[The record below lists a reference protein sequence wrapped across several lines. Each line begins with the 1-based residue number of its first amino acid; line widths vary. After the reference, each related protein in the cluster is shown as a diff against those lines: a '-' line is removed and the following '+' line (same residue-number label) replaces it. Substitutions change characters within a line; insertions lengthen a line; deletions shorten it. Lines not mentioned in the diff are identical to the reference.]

1 MVAGQGRRRFGMS
14 ELRRERLLP
23 LPGVTE
29 VDRLP
34 QWVFGETPMRRAL
47 VPALR
52 LDFRQLQRFRSMM
65 ERCGESVQVHRM
77 RYDRRYAFDRILW
90 AHHSVDRNLRR
101 LAAILFEQYVGTRR
115 AGSPDS
121 PP

>member
-1 MVAGQGRRRFGMS
+1 MS
-14 ELRRERLLP
+14 ELRRESRLP

-47 VPALR
+47 VPSLR
-52 LDFRQLQRFRSMM
+52 VDFRQLLRFRALM

-77 RYDRRYAFDRILW
+77 RYDRVYAFERILW
-90 AHHSVDRNLRR
+90 AHNSIDRNLRR
-101 LAAILFEQYVGTRR
+101 LASILFDAYVGTRR
-115 AGSPDS
+115 AS
-121 PP
+121 PPRVGAGDADGG